1 MAAYCIALLLLLA
14 ACTSVT
20 VIGTDNEI
28 SVTNKPL
35 SEQKKGPDEPGQSEN

>member
-1 MAAYCIALLLLLA
+1 VKYILLLLLIT

-35 SEQKKGPDEPGQSEN
+35 SQQKKQAED